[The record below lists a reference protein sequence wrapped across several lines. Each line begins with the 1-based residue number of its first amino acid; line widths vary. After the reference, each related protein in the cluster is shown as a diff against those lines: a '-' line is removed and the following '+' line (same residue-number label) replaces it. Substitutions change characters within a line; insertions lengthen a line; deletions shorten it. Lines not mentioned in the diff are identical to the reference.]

1 MSFPESRP
9 YLLATCV
16 SYFVMSTFVQV
27 LTMYVEGETVFRS
40 QALSSGKVLHIRSI
54 LNDLEATY
62 EFFVLYDVADK
73 MGVQTSELK
82 PAFSCYI
89 GDYFTER
96 GDFWG
101 KGFKG
106 LVRQHLPSDVTCV
119 DIYAT
124 SGKRK

>member
-1 MSFPESRP
+1 
-9 YLLATCV
+9 
-16 SYFVMSTFVQV
+16 MSTFVQV
-27 LTMYVEGETVFRS
+27 LTMFVEGETVFRS

-101 KGFKG
+101 KGFKD

-119 DIYAT
+119 DISAT
-124 SGKRK
+124 SVGASGKRKRSVKKKKKKKQH